1 MKDLKDII
9 ETYIRTGLFVL
20 ADLENRLARLYAFG
34 KLTETDYVSLLALAA
49 EYAKDSM
56 QIDIVAKLKE
66 LEDRIHALEHP
77 AAPEYAV
84 WVSGYVT
91 KRGEIVRFDYDK
103 DGTLDLLRYDGGRES
118 TTLSPGK
125 IDGWHVVD
133 ESGNILGT
141 YYNGQFTPFEQD

>member
-1 MKDLKDII
+1 MKDLI
-9 ETYIRTGLFVL
+9 ETYIRTGLYVL
-20 ADLENRLARLYAFG
+20 ADLEDRLVRLYALG
-34 KLTETDYVSLLALAA
+34 KLTEDELKSLLTMAA
-49 EYAKDSM
+49 ENAKDSM
-56 QIDIVAKLKE
+56 QIDIVTKFREIEERLQ
-66 LEDRIHALEHP
+66 ALEHP